1 VVHSEQHRSGGF
13 VTGGGLLDE
22 RASGPPVGAENGTH
36 QVTGTYSCATLP
48 GRSRRSGRIAALDR
62 GEWGQPAAEGG
73 DVADAKVAEA
83 SAAIA
88 RLVKS

>member
-1 VVHSEQHRSGGF
+1 MAGSSQAEGFSTSGRAD
-13 VTGGGLLDE
+13 LL
-22 RASGPPVGAENGTH
+22 SVAENRTH
-36 QVTGTYSCATLP
+36 QVTGTCSCATLP

-62 GEWGQPAAEGG
+62 GEWGQSAAEGG
-73 DVADAKVAEA
+73 DVADAQVAEA